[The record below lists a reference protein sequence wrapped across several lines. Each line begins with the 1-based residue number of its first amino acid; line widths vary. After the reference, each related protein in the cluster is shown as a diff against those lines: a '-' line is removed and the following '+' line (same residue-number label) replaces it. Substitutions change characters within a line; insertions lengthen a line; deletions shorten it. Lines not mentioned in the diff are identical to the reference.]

1 MKSREQYF
9 NLLTTACIFSV
20 FILFFSIFTMF
31 IPQAYTEEPKTLPPG
46 NTVRT
51 SIFTIGEI
59 AVKYNIIFVGER
71 RFRVTPTTTIL
82 DYQGQNI
89 PLNLIP
95 VPSKAEITYRLLGYN
110 KEPLV
115 DRIRLK

>member
-1 MKSREQYF
+1 M
-9 NLLTTACIFSV
+9 I
-20 FILFFSIFTMF
+20 

-51 SIFTIGEI
+51 SIFTIDEI

-71 RFRVTPTTTIL
+71 RFRVTPTATIL

-89 PLNLIP
+89 PLSLIP
-95 VPSKAEITYRLLGYN
+95 VPSRAEITYRLLGYN

-115 DRIRLK
+115 DRVQLK